1 MKQEFRQSPW
11 RTVLGFAA
19 AYAATAV
26 AIVACAPSAS
36 SPTVATHGDRN
47 TLVRIEDAPTIT
59 DARLCAAVA
68 AYSAA
73 TGDHWDQRALIAH
86 AALNRFR
93 TLGHVPDCGGTL
105 TVLVANGIEPHLWQA
120 ALDAVD
126 AVQSGSFAIPVAC
139 ARADTVVRS
148 PADAPVVLA
157 GIPPVAAP
165 AARAQCVIAGLAFV
179 EGAR

>member
-11 RTVLGFAA
+11 RTILGFAA

-26 AIVACAPSAS
+26 AIVACVPAAT
-36 SPTVATHGDRN
+36 SPTVAVTGDHN

-93 TLGHVPDCGGTL
+93 AIGRVPDCGGTL
-105 TVLVANGIEPHLWQA
+105 TLLVANGVEPHLWQA

-126 AVQSGSFAIPVAC
+126 AVQSGSYAIPVAC

-148 PADAPVVLA
+148 PADSTGLA
-157 GIPPVAAP
+157 GVPPVAAP

>member
-1 MKQEFRQSPW
+1 MKQEFRQSHW

-73 TGDHWDQRALIAH
+73 NSRARPMAS
-86 AALNRFR
+86 AM
-93 TLGHVPDCGGTL
+93 PGTRRWPR
-105 TVLVANGIEPHLWQA
+105 ASPRPHP
-120 ALDAVD
+120 
-126 AVQSGSFAIPVAC
+126 IPGWA
-139 ARADTVVRS
+139 
-148 PADAPVVLA
+148 
-157 GIPPVAAP
+157 
-165 AARAQCVIAGLAFV
+165 
-179 EGAR
+179 

>member
-1 MKQEFRQSPW
+1 MKQEFRQSHW

-26 AIVACAPSAS
+26 AIVACVPAAT
-36 SPTVATHGDRN
+36 SPTVAVTGDHN

-73 TGDHWDQRALIAH
+73 TGDHWDQRAVLASTTLNH
-86 AALNRFR
+86 FAAI
-93 TLGHVPDCGGTL
+93 GHVPDC
-105 TVLVANGIEPHLWQA
+105 AEPLFDAVNAGLDPYQWQA

-126 AVQSGSFAIPVAC
+126 AVQSGSYAIPVAC